1 MILASIHSRIG
12 HFLQRRN
19 QADNFLSL
27 RLSMLFH
34 PSSNTTTHP
43 KVQKKS
49 RFPSHASALR
59 LLPSALDK
67 GGLPRQ
73 IGRDVVSEST
83 FGHRGTHFPLAP
95 HHGHGKIFIARSH
108 ARCPR
113 RQRRGNGHRGVA
125 PRGFERKT
133 RSVREHSG

>member
-49 RFPSHASALR
+49 RFPSHASALICNPNGVVPFPAFVHHRAHAAIPFGR
-59 LLPSALDK
+59 LHS
-67 GGLPRQ
+67 PRFLNQ
-73 IGRDVVSEST
+73 RSPPVV
-83 FGHRGTHFPLAP
+83 
-95 HHGHGKIFIARSH
+95 ARSIH
-108 ARCPR
+108 PQLVARVSR
-113 RQRRGNGHRGVA
+113 R
-125 PRGFERKT
+125 
-133 RSVREHSG
+133 